1 MFRISI
7 IVFLFFLIN
16 IKDVEASKLY
26 AATAF
31 ETINANGKIEFSGIY
46 SNQGIESNIFLKFIA
61 KDKYGE
67 IIEAAKIPINSN
79 STKFLGRKD
88 KIYYNFVI
96 NSKPSDIYSKEL
108 YFISE

>member
-1 MFRISI
+1 MFRIYI
-7 IVFLFFLIN
+7 IVSLFFLIN
-16 IKDVEASKLY
+16 VRGVEASKLD
-26 AATAF
+26 AGPAF

-46 SNQGIESNIFLKFIA
+46 TNLGIESNIFLKFIA

-67 IIEAAKIPINSN
+67 IIETAKIPINSN
-79 STKFLGRKD
+79 STKFLGRND

-108 YFISE
+108 YFTSE

>member
-16 IKDVEASKLY
+16 VKNVEASKLY
-26 AATAF
+26 AAPAF
-31 ETINANGKIEFSGIY
+31 ETINSNGKIEFSGIY
-46 SNQGIESNIFLKFIA
+46 TNLGIESNIFLKFIA

-108 YFISE
+108 YFTSE